1 MSNWAKGAL
10 PEHGHLADT
19 SPWDGPKCLGNKD
32 TSQEEFEKC
41 PRTSPAQTDTSDTL
55 DTSKEPLK
63 NEKSSPPEPAELE
76 DFYDSLSIKDESGD
90 EVQ

>member
-19 SPWDGPKCLGNKD
+19 SPRDGPKCLGNKD
-32 TSQEEFEKC
+32 TSQEGFEKC
-41 PRTSPAQTDTSDTL
+41 PRTSPAQTDTL

-76 DFYDSLSIKDESGD
+76 DFYDSLSIKDKSGG